1 MKKER
6 KINKIPVVA
15 ISTFGHCGIDWL
27 HSLIDSH
34 KEVLILPPLSF
45 FRKIDSL
52 KKKFFY
58 LENTLK
64 PNTIVNKLKFIKIK
78 KAQKHKAKAY
88 SKASFMDIFS
98 DAIGLFF
105 VLSTF

>member
-34 KEVLILPPLSF
+34 KEVLIVPPLSF
-45 FRKIDSL
+45 FRKIDIL
-52 KKKFFY
+52 KKKKIY
-58 LENTLK
+58 LKRGVLLSGAPNRTLL
-64 PNTIVNKLKFIKIK
+64 N
-78 KAQKHKAKAY
+78 
-88 SKASFMDIFS
+88 
-98 DAIGLFF
+98 
-105 VLSTF
+105 